1 MTSESFY
8 YSALVLFAIAV
19 YFIATDDN
27 AARLVNIRFMEMWVN
42 IRRRWFI
49 ITMYPRIKYDTWRMK
64 RYAKKLQKELNGR
77 ENKTNSGNL
86 PG

>member
-1 MTSESFY
+1 MSSESFY
-8 YSALVLFAIAV
+8 YSVLALFAVAV

-27 AARLVNIRFMEMWVN
+27 AARLVNIRFMELWVN

-49 ITMYPRIKYDTWRMK
+49 ITIYPRIKYDSWRIK
-64 RYAKKLQKELNGR
+64 RYAKKLHKELNGR
-77 ENKTNSGNL
+77 ENKTDSSDS